1 MAKDVIMP
9 ALGMAQETGTLIQW
23 LKTAGDQV
31 TKGEPL
37 MEIETDKATVEIEA
51 PASGVLASVTAQ
63 PGDVIPVGQRIALI
77 LAPGEEEEKTA
88 IPPKSEPL
96 SSPKS
101 HSTSTPVTATPVA
114 ARLAAEHNLDLKKIR
129 PSGGQVRK
137 EDVLAYLKDEGSG
150 LKDEPK
156 ETVAVHPSAFTPA
169 LALGASVTHPSRI
182 LASAKARRLAKEH
195 NIDLTQVRGT
205 GPDGA
210 ILASNLQSL
219 ISSSSVTNY
228 QVSRSIPVG
237 PITPEQT
244 TSRIWRLMAERLS
257 QAWTTIPHFY
267 LMREVNA
274 SRLVAWREKINK
286 NAAEKITYTDLLVK
300 LSAAAL
306 RRYPRPNA
314 SWQNENI
321 MLNSEINIGIAVA
334 LEDGLV
340 VPVIRRADELNLIQL
355 AKRRSEIVA
364 RAQAGKLSLDDLSG
378 GTFTISNL
386 GMYGVDAFNA
396 IVNPPQAAIL
406 AVSRITDR
414 VVPLNGQPAVQPMV
428 TFSLS
433 CDHRVVDGARGAEFL
448 QALADL
454 VEEPLQLLN

>member
-23 LKTAGDQV
+23 LKSAGDSV

-51 PASGVLASVTAQ
+51 PASGILSNVTAQ
-63 PGDVIPVGQRIALI
+63 AGDVIPVGQRIALI
-77 LAPGEEEEKTA
+77 LAPGEVDSKT
-88 IPPKSEPL
+88 PLQPKPEPV
-96 SSPKS
+96 SSPKTDS
-101 HSTSTPVTATPVA
+101 SSPSVTATPVA
-114 ARLAAEHNLDLKKIR
+114 ARLAAEHNLDISQIK
-129 PSGGQVRK
+129 PQGGQIRK
-137 EDVLAYLKDEGSG
+137 EDVLAYLDTQNK
-150 LKDEPK
+150 P
-156 ETVAVHPSAFTPA
+156 
-169 LALGASVTHPSRI
+169 VTSTRI
-182 LASAKARRLAKEH
+182 LASPKARRLAQERG
-195 NIDLTQVRGT
+195 IDLRQVRGT

-210 ILASNLQSL
+210 ILVSNLPVSSPSL
-219 ISSSSVTNY
+219 TRNEGETLA
-228 QVSRSIPVG
+228 VSH
-237 PITPEQT
+237 
-244 TSRIWRLMAERLS
+244 IWRVMVDRLS

-274 SRLVAWREKINK
+274 SRLVAWREKIK
-286 NAAEKITYTDLLVK
+286 NNSAEKITYTDLLVR
-300 LSAAAL
+300 LTAAAL
-306 RRYPRPNA
+306 RRYPRLNA

-321 MLNSEINIGIAVA
+321 ALNSEINIGLAVA
-334 LEDGLV
+334 VDDGLV
-340 VPVIRRADELNLIQL
+340 VPVIHRADELSLSQL
-355 AKRRSEIVA
+355 AARRSELIA
-364 RAQAGKLSLDDLSG
+364 RAQAGKLSLDDLSA

-406 AVSRITDR
+406 AVSRIADR
-414 VVPLNGQPAVQPMV
+414 VVAVNGQPAVQPMV

-433 CDHRVVDGARGAEFL
+433 CDHRVVDGARAAEFL